1 MDFKKFADSMEHDLA
16 EYLKE
21 SHPDVTVRQSSV
33 EKLQGESYTALTVM
47 EHGEMGV
54 NINLDDLY
62 ERMNSGGS
70 YDSVLFAA
78 ADIAESHLEDMP
90 LWDVTAVTDYER
102 AKHMLC
108 VEVIGTERNVEMLA
122 NIPHKEMEN
131 LSMVYRIQLGSDGN
145 GAATVLVTNSLLE
158 RMGVTQE
165 QLHEDALKNAPE
177 VRPPVMKH
185 MAEVMAE
192 LMGMPAEELATD
204 MAPPMYVITNSDR
217 LHGAAA
223 AFYPDMME
231 QASRELGGSFFL
243 LPSSIH
249 EVILL
254 PDDGQ
259 MKTSELKLMVSDI
272 NATQVLPKEQLTD
285 SVYHYDAETR
295 TFELGEQ
302 YEARRDEKLA
312 DKENRG
318 SVLKD
323 LQARAAEMDV
333 TPKAASHRTKAEP
346 VL

>member
-21 SHPDVTVRQSSV
+21 THPDVTIRQSLV
-33 EKLQGESYTALTVM
+33 EKLQDESYTALTVM

-90 LWDVTAVTDYER
+90 LWDVTTVTDYER

-108 VEVIGTERNVEMLA
+108 VEVIRTERNAEMLA

-165 QLHEDALKNAPE
+165 QLHEDALKNSPE

-192 LMGMPAEELATD
+192 LMGMPAEELPTD

-223 AFYPDMME
+223 VFYPDMME

-259 MKTSELKLMVSDI
+259 MKTSELKQMVSDI

-285 SVYHYDAETR
+285 SVYHYDAESR
-295 TFELGEQ
+295 TFELGER

-323 LQARAAEMDV
+323 LQARATDMDV
-333 TPKAASHRTKAEP
+333 TPKAASHRTKSEP